1 MKKNAKFLILFSI
14 LSLTTMSLSA
24 QKQSDEVITKEKG
37 MTIINTT
44 TLADD
49 IEGYA
54 GPTPVKI
61 YINKSQKIEKV
72 EALKNLETPKYF
84 ALLKDLLNSWNGL
97 AVKKA
102 AQAEVDVVT
111 GATYSSEAVI
121 DNVRRGI
128 EYYNKNVKK

>member
-14 LSLTTMSLSA
+14 LSFTTMSLSA
-24 QKQSDEVITKEKG
+24 QEQKDVITKDKG

-61 YINKSQKIEKV
+61 YINKKQQIEKV

>member
-14 LSLTTMSLSA
+14 LSFTTMSLSA
-24 QKQSDEVITKEKG
+24 QEQKDVITKEKG

-61 YINKSQKIEKV
+61 YINKKQQIEKV
-72 EALKNLETPKYF
+72 EALKNMETPKYF

>member
-24 QKQSDEVITKEKG
+24 QEQKDVITKEKG

-97 AVKKA
+97 TVKKA

>member
-128 EYYNKNVKK
+128 KYYNKNVKK